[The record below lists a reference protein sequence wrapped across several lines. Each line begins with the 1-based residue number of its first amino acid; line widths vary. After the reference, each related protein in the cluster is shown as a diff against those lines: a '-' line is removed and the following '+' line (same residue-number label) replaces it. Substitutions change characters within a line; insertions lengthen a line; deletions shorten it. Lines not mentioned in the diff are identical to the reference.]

1 MIEHLAVP
9 GRVLDEAGRVLKP
22 GGRIVIT
29 TPFGVLHHHDH
40 KQTFFPND
48 VLALISARFG
58 VVEAGITDRYFRIV
72 GELGADTL
80 SDTNDILIDQAF
92 LTVRAIQEE
101 LAATRIRAN
110 RLEGDLK
117 KSAADLTNAVATWET
132 RHDKVKAAWQ
142 ESKLEAQQL
151 KSETQAA
158 IRRADLADKMVES
171 VSKELQTANQ
181 RADRVARENIVL
193 RRKSDSLAKRAD
205 KLEYQKRVSDWKLA
219 SMRNRRWW
227 QLGGLLGEA
236 RRHPGKLVALPVN
249 AMRLARSRTPALPRP
264 PRALKATSSDNDKP
278 GSPAGRHS
286 ALVDARAPRLDV
298 PVAAILSP
306 TTSELLRFEVQLFDL
321 NPDTWATEMT
331 QIAPQALMAEPA
343 ALVGWPTDALT
354 SLLSVCRTQNIRT
367 ILWSPNGA
375 GPQVAEGFDKIV
387 ASNDTLDSTGT
398 MKAQGLIQ
406 PALHNPIGGHSPDL
420 RAATV
425 DFSEMRIGESAG
437 LSRAELQRIA
447 KKYRVL
453 TAAPGI
459 TVSDAALIVASGT
472 PLIVQET
479 DLPFGVVGPT
489 EDERNAL
496 ASAIG
501 RSEVLGA
508 RMFHPQR
515 RQLFRHHAVSGDV
528 GQAIGKAKLANEWP
542 QIDVMVA
549 TKRPER
555 LEEVMA
561 NLGRQTYPN
570 LRLFLV
576 AHGVDLDKARVAGAA
591 AEFGVNLADVSY
603 VAETTV
609 LGDVFNIGFAGTE
622 SEIIAKIDDDDFYG
636 PEYFW
641 DLYSALDFSGAEVA
655 GKWAHYVYLEGIDSL
670 IYRFKKYENR
680 FTDVVAISTLLMR
693 RSVLDLEQFPAMPY
707 GSGSVF
713 LRALGQHGV
722 RVFAAD
728 RWNYLYVRGQ
738 DGGGNTFPISD
749 MKMLTN
755 SEIVCR
761 GMNVDEVVV

>member
-1 MIEHLAVP
+1 
-9 GRVLDEAGRVLKP
+9 
-22 GGRIVIT
+22 
-29 TPFGVLHHHDH
+29 
-40 KQTFFPND
+40 
-48 VLALISARFG
+48 
-58 VVEAGITDRYFRIV
+58 
-72 GELGADTL
+72 
-80 SDTNDILIDQAF
+80 
-92 LTVRAIQEE
+92 
-101 LAATRIRAN
+101 
-110 RLEGDLK
+110 
-117 KSAADLTNAVATWET
+117 
-132 RHDKVKAAWQ
+132 
-142 ESKLEAQQL
+142 
-151 KSETQAA
+151 
-158 IRRADLADKMVES
+158 
-171 VSKELQTANQ
+171 
-181 RADRVARENIVL
+181 
-193 RRKSDSLAKRAD
+193 
-205 KLEYQKRVSDWKLA
+205 
-219 SMRNRRWW
+219 
-227 QLGGLLGEA
+227 
-236 RRHPGKLVALPVN
+236 
-249 AMRLARSRTPALPRP
+249 
-264 PRALKATSSDNDKP
+264 
-278 GSPAGRHS
+278 
-286 ALVDARAPRLDV
+286 
-298 PVAAILSP
+298 
-306 TTSELLRFEVQLFDL
+306 
-321 NPDTWATEMT
+321 
-331 QIAPQALMAEPA
+331 
-343 ALVGWPTDALT
+343 
-354 SLLSVCRTQNIRT
+354 
-367 ILWSPNGA
+367 
-375 GPQVAEGFDKIV
+375 
-387 ASNDTLDSTGT
+387 
-398 MKAQGLIQ
+398 
-406 PALHNPIGGHSPDL
+406 
-420 RAATV
+420 
-425 DFSEMRIGESAG
+425 
-437 LSRAELQRIA
+437 
-447 KKYRVL
+447 
-453 TAAPGI
+453 
-459 TVSDAALIVASGT
+459 
-472 PLIVQET
+472 
-479 DLPFGVVGPT
+479 
-489 EDERNAL
+489 
-496 ASAIG
+496 
-501 RSEVLGA
+501 
-508 RMFHPQR
+508 MFHPQR